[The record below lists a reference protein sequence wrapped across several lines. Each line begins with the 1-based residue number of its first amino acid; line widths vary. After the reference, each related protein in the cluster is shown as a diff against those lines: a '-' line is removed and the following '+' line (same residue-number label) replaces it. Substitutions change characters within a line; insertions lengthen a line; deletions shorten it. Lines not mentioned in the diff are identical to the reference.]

1 MSYLKMALAAMK
13 AATVEGE
20 VGGQRPK
27 FAGQGP
33 IQTPR
38 CEKSPSPPI
47 ERILTCADC
56 PYFEA
61 NHGPNPR
68 QGWGK
73 CLKRNKGRY
82 GCATACEKVLAPGPK
97 NTSHAHLEN

>member
-20 VGGQRPK
+20 AGEQRREI
-27 FAGQGP
+27 AGQAANH
-33 IQTPR
+33 TPVV
-38 CEKSPSPPI
+38 EKSTATAL

-56 PYFEA
+56 PHFEA

-68 QGWGK
+68 QGWGF
-73 CLKRNKGRY
+73 CRKREKGRFA
-82 GCATACEKVLAPGPK
+82 CATACEASIS
-97 NTSHAHLEN
+97 NA